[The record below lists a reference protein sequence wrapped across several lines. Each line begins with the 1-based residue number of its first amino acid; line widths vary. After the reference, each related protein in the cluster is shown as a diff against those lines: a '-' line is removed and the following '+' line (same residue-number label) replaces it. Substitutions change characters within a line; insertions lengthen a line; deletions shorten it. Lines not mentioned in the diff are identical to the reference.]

1 MATPPKQP
9 RLGWAK
15 SAAQNL
21 LRNEEIFSPA
31 VPIEE
36 LLEQYADINT
46 FYIPDRSPFC
56 CEQASI
62 WQAYINMTQ
71 PPGELHYEEAKLL
84 GHLLLHHLEYDEK
97 TLTDAQLGMLNC
109 EAGCFADCVTMPAP
123 WVLDACPH
131 GRINQADAER
141 LAGLFSVSHAAMVHR
156 LHELRL
162 YAPEDFCD
170 SYK

>member
-9 RLGWAK
+9 RLGWAE

-62 WQAYINMTQ
+62 WQAYLNMTQ

-84 GHLLLHHLEYDEK
+84 GHLLLHHLEYDVE
-97 TLTDAQLGMLNC
+97 TLTDEQLGLLNC
-109 EAGCFADCVTMPAP
+109 EADCFADCVTMPAP

-131 GRINQADAER
+131 GRINQADIEK
-141 LAGLFSVSHAAMVHR
+141 LSELFSVSHKAMVQR

-162 YAPEDFCD
+162 YAPEDFHD

>member
-36 LLEQYADINT
+36 LLEQYAEINT
-46 FYIPDRSPFC
+46 FYIPDRSTFC
-56 CEQASI
+56 CEQDSV
-62 WQAYINMTQ
+62 WQAYLNMTQ

-84 GHLLLHHLEYDEK
+84 GHLLLHHLEYDVE
-97 TLTDAQLGMLNC
+97 TLTDEQLGLLNC
-109 EAGCFADCVTMPAP
+109 EADCFADCVTMPAP

-131 GRINQADAER
+131 GRINQTDIEK
-141 LAGLFSVSHAAMVHR
+141 LSELFSVSHKAMVQR

-162 YAPEDFCD
+162 YAPEDFHD